1 MLIIPRA
8 IRVIT
13 ALIAVW
19 LGFSQYASAQTM
31 TDVVN
36 VTVGGVYLGPTG
48 AGYWSGRF
56 GSASPGVT
64 SNGYSYQYIV
74 DNGSYTRMGVGVP
87 PSSQLAIKFPSN
99 PGQAWLSSVTANGVT
114 TAGSSATYSYSAG
127 VAIWNWTTT
136 SWNISSGSAQLKI
149 THLAPPL
156 GYLDLKY
163 QIVGIDYAPPGAKS
177 TVTYGTNT
185 VRGTA
190 TTNTN
195 TYKTEVQVTATYETD
210 TGLKGVGAAGITT
223 TLDLDYQQIS
233 SNGSSVTI
241 TNTTAFT
248 DVVPG
253 PSSSTLGVDHDY
265 DVIWVWLNPEAAV
278 YVGTNTVSLAGYAYN
293 DQDDQFGAEVVPIQ
307 VRQLKN
313 PSLMSAGL
321 VQRLSRSWDTTGLGG
336 LTTSDYSVL
345 LAADPFAMSAT
356 YNPATDSTHRFQA
369 ATSETV
375 PYVPPAPGGQP
386 LTVTGT
392 FTTQTATSNSQS
404 ATHQYS
410 VGFSV
415 TFSGDGNIYGT
426 DLSADLKIAATY
438 TTTDMWSS
446 TLNSTVGKTASYSV
460 TGPQASDNYTGPV
473 SFQVYRDNVYGSFM
487 FYPL

>member
-1 MLIIPRA
+1 MLI
-8 IRVIT
+8 
-13 ALIAVW
+13 ALFLVVVGS
-19 LGFSQYASAQTM
+19 LGIGRYAQAQNM
-31 TDVVN
+31 TDIVS
-36 VTVGGVYLGPTG
+36 VTVGGIYAGPTS
-48 AGYWSGRF
+48 AGYWVGRY
-56 GSASPGVT
+56 GSASPAVT
-64 SNGYSYQYIV
+64 SNGYAYQYIV
-74 DNGSYTRMGVGVP
+74 DNGEFTRKGVGVS
-87 PSSQLAIKFPSN
+87 PSSQLAITFPSN

-114 TAGSSATYSYSAG
+114 TSGSSARYTFSAG
-127 VAIWNWTTT
+127 LAIWSWDTT
-136 SWNISSGSAQLKI
+136 SWNISSGTAQFSI

-177 TVTYGTNT
+177 SVTYGQNT

-190 TTNTN
+190 TTSSSS
-195 TYKTEVQVTATYETD
+195 YKTDVQVTG
-210 TGLKGVGAAGITT
+210 TGGINNGIKGVGAAGITT
-223 TLDLDYQQIS
+223 TADYDYQQS
-233 SNGSSVTI
+233 SSSGSSVTI
-241 TNTTAFT
+241 NNTTAFT

-265 DVIWVWLNPEAAV
+265 DVIWVWLNPEAAI
-278 YVGTNTVSLAGYAYN
+278 YVGTNTVSLAGYAFN
-293 DQDDQFGAEVVPIQ
+293 DQDDFFGAEVVPIQ
-307 VRQLKN
+307 VIQLKN

-321 VQRLSRSWDTTGLGG
+321 VQRLSRAWDTTGLGG
-336 LTTSDYSVL
+336 LTSADYSVL
-345 LAADPFAMSAT
+345 LAADPFAVSTT
-356 YNPATDSTHRFQA
+356 YNPATDPNHRFQG

-386 LTVTGT
+386 ITSTGT
-392 FTTQTATSNSQS
+392 LTTQTATSTSQS

-410 VGFSV
+410 VGFTI
-415 TFSGDGNIYGT
+415 TFSADGNVWGT
-426 DLSADLKIAATY
+426 DYSAELKIATTY

-446 TLNSTVGKTASYSV
+446 TLNSTAGKTASYSI